1 MPKRFFPKP
10 IDKLNNVWYNYYRK
24 KEREI
29 KKMKQFICGLLAFL
43 AFTFIVG
50 CAGGIEHN
58 YTRPDCEVVSV
69 YRGVVTVEDRGGN
82 LWEFEGSGYEVG
94 DVITLKM
101 HTNYTHNTFRDDYV
115 TGVK

>member
-1 MPKRFFPKP
+1 
-10 IDKLNNVWYNYYRK
+10 
-24 KEREI
+24 
-29 KKMKQFICGLLAFL
+29 MKQFICGLLVVL

-58 YTRPDCEVVSV
+58 YTRPGCEVVSV
-69 YRGVVTVEDRGGN
+69 YRGVVTVEDKGGN
-82 LWEFEGSGYEVG
+82 LWEFEGCGYEVG

-101 HTNYTHNTFRDDYV
+101 HTNHTHNTFRDDYV